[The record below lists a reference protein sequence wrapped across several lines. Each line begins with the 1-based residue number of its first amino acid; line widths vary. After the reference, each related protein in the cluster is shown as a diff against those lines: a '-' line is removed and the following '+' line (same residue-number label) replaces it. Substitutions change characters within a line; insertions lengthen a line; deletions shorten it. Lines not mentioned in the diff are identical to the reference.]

1 MIRIDVAPRLADMTT
16 LRLGGA
22 CVARIRFAATDV
34 PLLAETVTRLGGR
47 VTPLGGGTN
56 VLAAGGER
64 ERLLLCPVS
73 ESEPRVVCSDS
84 LGRTLVR
91 VDAGMRLSRLLAW
104 CSRKGLSGLEG
115 LAGVPGCVGGAVAGN
130 AGACGSEIGMFLH
143 RVELFSSRLG
153 MLDLSASDIRT
164 GYRFFSIPLLE
175 QKDRGNH
182 PDWHVIVR
190 VTLVLESDSPVSI
203 KVRMREHVARKI
215 RTQPV
220 RMHTAGCV
228 FKNPESDSAGRLL
241 DRAGFRGRRIGGMA
255 FSSLHANF
263 LVNDGSGNSDQ
274 ALELIA
280 LARQAILRQFGV
292 DLQPEVRIWDC

>member
-22 CVARIRFAATDV
+22 CVARIRFAATDI
-34 PLLAETVTRLGGR
+34 PELAETVARLGGR
-47 VTPLGGGTN
+47 VTPLGGGSN

-64 ERLLLCPVS
+64 DRLLLCPVS
-73 ESEPRVVCSDS
+73 GGEPGIVGSDRS
-84 LGRTLVR
+84 GRTLVR
-91 VDAGMRLSRLLAW
+91 VDAGMRLPRLLAW
-104 CSRKGLSGLEG
+104 CARKGLCGLEG

-130 AGACGSEIGMFLH
+130 TGACGSEMGTVLH

-153 MLDLSASDIRT
+153 VLELAASEVRT
-164 GYRFFSIPLLE
+164 GYRSFSIPLLE
-175 QKDRGNH
+175 QKDRSEV
-182 PDWHVIVR
+182 PDWHVIIGA
-190 VTLVLESDSPVSI
+190 TLILESDSPVSI
-203 KVRMREHVARKI
+203 KIRMKENVARKI

-220 RMHTAGCV
+220 RMNTAGCV
-228 FKNPESDSAGRLL
+228 FRNPESDSAGRLL

-263 LVNDGSGNSDQ
+263 LVNDGSGTPDQ

-280 LARQAILRQFGV
+280 LARQAVLRQYGV